1 MESQN
6 ITLSIRKD
14 LLRKARLLAV
24 QRQTSLSGL
33 LAEFLEQIINEESG
47 YNEARNRQVSWLE
60 TGFDLGTAG
69 SMPVNR
75 EELHAR

>member
-33 LAEFLEQIINEESG
+33 LAKFLEQIIDEESS
-47 YNEARNRQVSWLE
+47 YNDARNRQLGWLE
-60 TGFDLGTAG
+60 TGFDLGTTG
-69 SMPVNR
+69 SIPANR